1 MAALE
6 SWKVFRGEGGCYDAE
21 GMGADEGVEG
31 WEVPDGVVGSEVHS
45 YSATVS
51 NDRNVPKEF
60 KKDMKNRNE
69 ENEGNEGLTPDFG
82 DSLSAGPG
90 NRLYTGSRYRH
101 RDEEALVK
109 FVYSKDTCLN
119 ASVFKVKKNK
129 HTNTLNPSRLQTIR
143 RQHLLRPMKQ
153 LTPEKLNVPSHI
165 EARIKAVRLPC
176 EQSQK
181 ARSVRR
187 VT

>member
-21 GMGADEGVEG
+21 GMGADECVKG

-60 KKDMKNRNE
+60 KKDIKNR
-69 ENEGNEGLTPDFG
+69 NEGNEGLTPDFG

-119 ASVFKVKKNK
+119 ASVFKVKEIN
-129 HTNTLNPSRLQTIR
+129 I
-143 RQHLLRPMKQ
+143 
-153 LTPEKLNVPSHI
+153 LTP
-165 EARIKAVRLPC
+165 
-176 EQSQK
+176 
-181 ARSVRR
+181 
-187 VT
+187 